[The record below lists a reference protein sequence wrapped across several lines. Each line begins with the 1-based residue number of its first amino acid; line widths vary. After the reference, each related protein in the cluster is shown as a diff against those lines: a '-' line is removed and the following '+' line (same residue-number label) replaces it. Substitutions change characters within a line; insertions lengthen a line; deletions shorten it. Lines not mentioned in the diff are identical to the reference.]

1 MAFLQKKVKNG
12 HDYWYVMEAARVNGQ
27 PRIVRQRY
35 LGTVEAIEAAFD
47 AAFEP
52 ESIDDVEFGATA
64 TMWTLAQRIGFG
76 LSVDA
81 RLGRT
86 TSGLSVGTYLQAAAV
101 NRAVSPR
108 SKRGFFSW
116 YDQSVLARIV
126 PAAPQAWISP
136 RFWDAMHVIG
146 LEDLEAIE
154 QAYVSQAV
162 AEFAIALE
170 ALVFDG
176 TNFHTYIASTNPK
189 APIAQRGHAKNKRFD
204 LRLVGLA
211 LACST
216 DHRIPLVSAAVAGN
230 TPDVKVFEAALPKLI
245 SRLEALGVEPASIT
259 VVFDKGNN
267 SRDNLAAVADS
278 EVGFVGS
285 LVPTQHADLLA
296 VTDDAF
302 HPVEGLDGVVAYR
315 CEKEIAG
322 TTRTIVVTRS
332 QTFLAKQLVGLAQT
346 RGRVEVQLGELVRL
360 LSGHRHRMDA
370 AKLAARVD
378 EALSPRWMARLYRT
392 QITGATREDLALA
405 WSFDEEAFAELKDRE
420 LGKRVIFTDRAEW
433 STSEIVVAYRSQWEA
448 EAAFRQ
454 IKNPEHASFRPI
466 HHWTD
471 HKIRVHALYS
481 VAALM
486 MVNLAWREAERA
498 GLDLSPHEVLETLAA
513 IREVTLIYPPAKGK
527 GGTPRVLK
535 KLTRMD
541 QTQQQLFELFG
552 LDALAPREGTT
563 GKWRGF

>member
-189 APIAQRGHAKNKRFD
+189 APIAQRGHEEQA
-204 LRLVGLA
+204 LRSAPRGTGSGL
-211 LACST
+211 
-216 DHRIPLVSAAVAGN
+216 
-230 TPDVKVFEAALPKLI
+230 
-245 SRLEALGVEPASIT
+245 
-259 VVFDKGNN
+259 
-267 SRDNLAAVADS
+267 
-278 EVGFVGS
+278 
-285 LVPTQHADLLA
+285 
-296 VTDDAF
+296 
-302 HPVEGLDGVVAYR
+302 LDGSPDPPGPHR
-315 CEKEIAG
+315 DG
-322 TTRTIVVTRS
+322 RQRPRRQGLRGVTPE
-332 QTFLAKQLVGLAQT
+332 A
-346 RGRVEVQLGELVRL
+346 RGPPGGCRGGPRLRDRGER
-360 LSGHRHRMDA
+360 
-370 AKLAARVD
+370 
-378 EALSPRWMARLYRT
+378 PR
-392 QITGATREDLALA
+392 AT
-405 WSFDEEAFAELKDRE
+405 
-420 LGKRVIFTDRAEW
+420 
-433 STSEIVVAYRSQWEA
+433 
-448 EAAFRQ
+448 
-454 IKNPEHASFRPI
+454 
-466 HHWTD
+466 
-471 HKIRVHALYS
+471 
-481 VAALM
+481 
-486 MVNLAWREAERA
+486 
-498 GLDLSPHEVLETLAA
+498 
-513 IREVTLIYPPAKGK
+513 
-527 GGTPRVLK
+527 TPRPTSL
-535 KLTRMD
+535 
-541 QTQQQLFELFG
+541 
-552 LDALAPREGTT
+552 P
-563 GKWRGF
+563 

>member
-1 MAFLQKKVKNG
+1 MAFLQKKVKDG
-12 HDYWYVMEAARVNGQ
+12 RDYWYVMESARVDGQ

-35 LGTVEAIEAAFD
+35 LGTVESIEAAFD

-86 TSGLSVGTYLQAAAV
+86 ATGLSVGTYLQAAAV

-108 SKRGFFSW
+108 SKRGFFDW

-126 PAAPQAWISP
+126 PAPPQAWKSQ
-136 RFWDAMHVIG
+136 RFWDAMHAIG
-146 LEDLEAIE
+146 LQDLEAIE
-154 QAYVSQAV
+154 QAYVSQAM
-162 AEFAIALE
+162 AEFDVAAE

-176 TNFHTYIASTNPK
+176 TNFHSYIASTNTR

-216 DHRIPLVSAAVAGN
+216 DHRIPLASTPVAGN
-230 TPDVKVFEAALPKLI
+230 TPDVKVFAGALPTLI
-245 SRLEALGVEPASIT
+245 SRLESIGVEPASVTI
-259 VVFDKGNN
+259 VFDKGNN
-267 SRDNLAAVADS
+267 SGTNLALLAGS
-278 EVGFVGS
+278 EIGFVGS
-285 LVPTQHADLLA
+285 LVPTQHPDLLDVA
-296 VTDDAF
+296 DDEF
-302 HPVEGLDGVVAYR
+302 RPVEDLSGVVAYR
-315 CEKEIAG
+315 SGKEIAG
-322 TTRTIVVTRS
+322 TTRTVVVTRS
-332 QTFLAKQLVGLAQT
+332 QTFLAKQLLGLAQT
-346 RGRVEVQLGELVRL
+346 RARVEVQLTELVRL
-360 LSGHRHRMDA
+360 LSAHRHKMDA
-370 AKLAARVD
+370 ARLAARVH
-378 EALSPRWMARLYRT
+378 EALAPRWMARLYRT
-392 QITGATREDLALA
+392 TITGNTRDDLSLV

-420 LGKRVIFTDRAEW
+420 LGKRIIFTDRVGW
-433 STSEIVVAYRSQWEA
+433 STRQIVLAYRSQWEV

-454 IKNPEHASFRPI
+454 MKNPDHASFRPI

-471 HKIRVHALYS
+471 QKIHVHGLYS

-486 MVNLAWREAERA
+486 LVNLAWREADRA
-498 GLDLSPHEVLETLAA
+498 GLDLSPHEVMETLAA
-513 IREVTLIYPPAKGK
+513 IREVTLIYLPAGGKKGN
-527 GGTPRVLK
+527 PRVLK

-541 QTQQQLFELFG
+541 HTQQQLFELFG

>member
-216 DHRIPLVSAAVAGN
+216 DHRIPLVSSAVAGN

-267 SRDNLAAVADS
+267 SRD
-278 EVGFVGS
+278 
-285 LVPTQHADLLA
+285 
-296 VTDDAF
+296 
-302 HPVEGLDGVVAYR
+302 
-315 CEKEIAG
+315 
-322 TTRTIVVTRS
+322 
-332 QTFLAKQLVGLAQT
+332 
-346 RGRVEVQLGELVRL
+346 
-360 LSGHRHRMDA
+360 
-370 AKLAARVD
+370 KLAARVD

-405 WSFDEEAFAELKDRE
+405 WSFDEEAFAELRDRE

-433 STSEIVVAYRSQWEA
+433 STSQIVVAYRSQWEA

-486 MVNLAWREAERA
+486 MAKLAGREAGRG
-498 GLDLSPHEVLETLAA
+498 GLELS
-513 IREVTLIYPPAKGK
+513 
-527 GGTPRVLK
+527 
-535 KLTRMD
+535 
-541 QTQQQLFELFG
+541 
-552 LDALAPREGTT
+552 
-563 GKWRGF
+563 